1 MLKTLYTIFAIMTIS
16 LGAYGLITRDF
27 HLNFLMIFFMGLAL
41 FVLAI
46 REFQQQRKVYGWLLI
61 IVCLFST
68 FVSIQSLVLT

>member
-1 MLKTLYTIFAIMTIS
+1 M
-16 LGAYGLITRDF
+16 
-27 HLNFLMIFFMGLAL
+27 